1 MRFAI
6 LASGSKGNAAVVEHG
21 GPAGD
26 DRLRP
31 EFPAAG
37 AGAWSSSAPV
47 PADLTAILVTHE
59 HRDHVVG
66 LAALARHT
74 GLRPHMTRGTAHQ
87 LDFLADDFIPLTADG
102 GFELGG
108 GLRVR
113 PYTIPHDAREPVHY
127 QLAAGDAVLSFA
139 TDIGRSNDYL
149 VEVLGPSTALVLES
163 NYDPLMLAG
172 NPSYPASLKNR
183 IQGGLGHL
191 SNDEAAALL
200 AQINGPALLTVVAA
214 HLSDNNNRPDLPL
227 GLLQASAGRTG
238 HMPQI
243 SVCPQGV
250 LQPWIELPA

>member
-6 LASGSKGNAAVVEHG
+6 LASGSKGNAALVEHG
-21 GPAGD
+21 DQLLLVDCG
-26 DRLRP
+26 LR
-31 EFPAAG
+31 FRSLQSGMAALG
-37 AGAWSSSAPV
+37 AT
-47 PADLTAILVTHE
+47 PADLTAILITHE

-66 LAALARHT
+66 LAAMAKHT
-74 GLRPHMTRGTAHQ
+74 GLRPRMTRGTAHQ
-87 LDFLADDFIPLTADG
+87 LGFLADDFIPLAADG
-102 GFELGG
+102 EFELG

-139 TDIGRSNDYL
+139 TDIGRSNGYL
-149 VEVLGPSTALVLES
+149 IEVLGRSSAIVLES

-183 IQGGLGHL
+183 IQGGRGHL
-191 SNDEAAALL
+191 SNDEAAGLL
-200 AQINGPALLTVVAA
+200 AAINRPALLTVVAA
-214 HLSDNNNRPDLPL
+214 HLSDNNNRPELPL
-227 GLLQASAGRTG
+227 RLLQESAGRTG

-250 LQPWIELPA
+250 PLPWTELP